1 MNEKFKIILLCIGI
15 YAVSVALAFAVGFWR
30 GRTDIRTGGNDSER
44 IERYEERSESA
55 QNVVSGLEDGLGT
68 VAEQMH
74 GVGSKI
80 ESGITDVGEL
90 NSVGARIAGASTDIA
105 ESAGRIEERI
115 QRIESI
121 LSEAEEKSIVLEEC
135 GDCIDPGGGY

>member
-1 MNEKFKIILLCIGI
+1 MIEKNKAIFIIVVLYL
-15 YAVSVALAFAVGFWR
+15 VFAAGCLIAGFCFGR
-30 GRTDIRTGGNDSER
+30 INGRTSYDDSER
-44 IERYEERSESA
+44 TEGYEERSESA

-90 NSVGARIAGASTDIA
+90 NSVGARITEASTDI
-105 ESAGRIEERI
+105 EKSAGRIEEGI

-121 LSEAEEKSIVLEEC
+121 LSEAEEKGRVLA
-135 GDCIDPGGGY
+135 DCSSCINGCDAD

>member
-1 MNEKFKIILLCIGI
+1 MNDKKKIIAICGAFFILYLF
-15 YAVSVALAFAVGFWR
+15 VAFAAGFR
-30 GRTDIRTGGNDSER
+30 FGRAHDRTNVSDSER
-44 IERYEERSESA
+44 LERYEERSGSA
-55 QNVVSGLEDGLGT
+55 QNIIGSLEDGLGT

-74 GVGSKI
+74 GAGEEIK
-80 ESGITDVGEL
+80 SGITDVGEL
-90 NSVGARIAGASTDIA
+90 SSVGDRIAEASTDIA